1 MQETTI
7 LWADDEIDLL
17 KPHVLF
23 LSEKG
28 YKVTTVTNGNDAVE
42 LFRNNYF
49 DLVFLDENMP
59 GLTGLETLA
68 EIKNIN
74 ADVPIVL
81 ITKNE
86 EEYLMEDAIGSK
98 IDDYLI
104 KPVNPRQ
111 ILLTIKRLTENKK
124 LVGQKTTM
132 AYQQDFRNLGMILND
147 NLNHQEWVDVYKK
160 IVYWELELE
169 KLEDAGMHE
178 ILTMQKAEANIQ
190 FCKFVEKNYLD
201 WLKEPSTSPTLSP
214 QLFKKKVFP
223 QLEEKNSVF
232 FILIDNLRYDQYRMI
247 HPIIAEYFRLEEEDT
262 YYSILPTATQYARNS
277 IFAGLMPLDM
287 EKRFPGMWQND
298 EDEGGKNLHEE
309 DFLADHLKR
318 ILRRDAKFS
327 YHKILN
333 IDEGRALN
341 ESVNNLMNNELNV
354 VVYNFVDMLSHART
368 DMQMIREL
376 ASDDAAYRSLTISWF
391 EHSPLLDLLKFL
403 SQKQVKV
410 VLTTDHGTIR
420 VGTPSKII
428 GDRNTNTNLRY
439 KQGKNLNYNAKEV
452 FHIRNPHDAML
463 PKLHVS
469 SSFVF
474 AKNDSYFVYPNNY
487 NHFANFYNETFQHG
501 GISLEEMIIPIAT
514 YGPK

>member
-17 KPHVLF
+17 KPHILF
-23 LSEKG
+23 LNEKG
-28 YKVTTVTNGNDAVE
+28 YKVKTCTNGADALE
-42 LFRNNYF
+42 EFRNDYY

-59 GLTGLETLA
+59 GLTGLETLTR
-68 EIKNIN
+68 IKAIN

-86 EEYLMEDAIGSK
+86 EEPMMEDAIGSK

-104 KPVNPRQ
+104 KPVNPKQ
-111 ILLTIKRLTENKK
+111 ILLTIKKLTENKR
-124 LVGQKTTM
+124 LVTEKTTM
-132 AYQQDFRNLGMILND
+132 AYQMDFRTLGMTLND
-147 NLNHQEWVDVYKK
+147 NLNYQEWVDVYKK
-160 IVYWELELE
+160 LIYWELELE
-169 KLEDAGMHE
+169 QLSDAGMHE
-178 ILTMQKAEANIQ
+178 ILTMQKAEANVQ
-190 FCKFVEKNYLD
+190 FCKFIEKNYLGWIKD
-201 WLKEPSTSPTLSP
+201 QDNAPTLSH

-223 QLEEKNSVF
+223 KLDSTPVF
-232 FILIDNLRYDQYRMI
+232 FILIDNLRFDQFKI
-247 HPIIAEYFRLEEEDT
+247 INPIISEYFRLEEEDT
-262 YYSILPTATQYARNS
+262 YYSILPTATQYARNA

-298 EDEGGKNLHEE
+298 EDEGGKNLHE
-309 DFLADHLKR
+309 DAFIGDQIKR
-318 ILRRDAKFS
+318 VLRKDCKYS

-341 ESVNNLMNNELNV
+341 DSVNNLMNNELNV

-376 ASDDAAYRSLTISWF
+376 ASDDAAYRSLTLSWF

-403 SQKQVKV
+403 STKQVKV
-410 VLTTDHGTIR
+410 IITTDHGTIK
-420 VGTPSKII
+420 VKNPSKII
-428 GDRNTNTNLRY
+428 GDKNTNTNLRY
-439 KQGKNLNYNAKEV
+439 KQGKNLNFNAKEV

-469 SSFVF
+469 SSFAF
-474 AKNDSYFVYPNNY
+474 AKGDSYFVYPNNY
-487 NHFANFYNETFQHG
+487 NHFVNFYNETFQHG
-501 GISLEEMIIPIAT
+501 GISLEEMIIPVVT
-514 YGPK
+514 YGVK